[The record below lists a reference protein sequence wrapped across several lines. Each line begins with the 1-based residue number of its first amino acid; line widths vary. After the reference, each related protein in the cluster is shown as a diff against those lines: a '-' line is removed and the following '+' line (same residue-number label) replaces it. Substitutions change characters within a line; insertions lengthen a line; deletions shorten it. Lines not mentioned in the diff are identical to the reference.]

1 MSVVAGVAGSVELMP
16 LLVAGLAVAA
26 VVVPDGLATLSVP
39 LTSLRPPQ
47 SPLERQ
53 A

>member
-1 MSVVAGVAGSVELMP
+1 MVAEAGVLAGRMRLS
-16 LLVAGLAVAA
+16 VAGLVVVVA
-26 VVVPDGLATLSVP
+26 VVPDGLATLSVP

-47 SPLERQ
+47 SLLARL